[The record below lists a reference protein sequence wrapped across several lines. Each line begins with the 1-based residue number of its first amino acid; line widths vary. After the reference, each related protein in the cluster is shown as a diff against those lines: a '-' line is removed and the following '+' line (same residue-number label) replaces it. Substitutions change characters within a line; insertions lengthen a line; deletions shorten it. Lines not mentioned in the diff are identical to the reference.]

1 MLKEEYV
8 VEVIKLLMEFYDEYG
23 ERVFNGSVSI
33 AMRNIAEKTYQEYA
47 YSTFSF
53 CYVDG
58 KKPDLEQLEFHRK
71 YNDSK
76 YGDYQL
82 HDILNRFR
90 RDSMPPEWQQET
102 NETTG
107 E

>member
-82 HDILNRFR
+82 HDIFNRFR
-90 RDSMPPEWQQET
+90 RDSMPPEWQQEA
-102 NETTG
+102 NETSG

>member
-102 NETTG
+102 NETAG